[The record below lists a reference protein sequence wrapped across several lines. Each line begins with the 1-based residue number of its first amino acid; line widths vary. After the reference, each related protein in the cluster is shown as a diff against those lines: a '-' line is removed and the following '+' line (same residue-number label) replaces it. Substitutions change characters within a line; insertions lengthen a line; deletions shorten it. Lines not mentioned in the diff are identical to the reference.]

1 MDDIMKCTMKD
12 LDEMPQM
19 KDMFE
24 RINNAFRMEKELL
37 IIGFLKEREL
47 LIKGYRME
55 KELLGKEFMMEKE
68 SAFQKVTEN
77 FNKEIC
83 KYKVYIFIIILFFLT
98 VIGVIYY
105 KYIYVINKVDEY
117 CVLGEK

>member
-1 MDDIMKCTMKD
+1 MKCTMKD

-37 IIGFLKEREL
+37 IKGFLKEREL

-55 KELLGKEFMMEKE
+55 KELLGKEFIMEKE
-68 SAFQKVTEN
+68 CVVKEVTEN
-77 FNKEIC
+77 FNKEVW
-83 KYKVYIFIIILFFLT
+83 KYKLYIFIIILFF
-98 VIGVIYY
+98 
-105 KYIYVINKVDEY
+105 
-117 CVLGEK
+117 